1 MKKKIGKKQ
10 TANLKIANLKAAVM
24 DQDRL
29 LMQRAAEARELRA
42 TVDRLASTNKQVM
55 DENFKLTTEKDA
67 ILKEAQLQS
76 KRVKFLLDRV
86 AVLEVTVFTLS
97 RVMTES
103 RKAAAE
109 MVYGLNLSNM
119 PSVLTQKPAAPKAQG

>member
-1 MKKKIGKKQ
+1 MKKKTKKKTGGQ
-10 TANLKIANLKAAVM
+10 TVSVNFEIIDLQNAVAHR
-24 DQDRL
+24 DRL
-29 LMQRAAEARELRA
+29 LMQHAAEVRELHA
-42 TVDRLASTNKQVM
+42 TVKQVM

>member
-10 TANLKIANLKAAVM
+10 TANLNIANLKAAVM
-24 DQDRL
+24 GQDQL
-29 LMQRAAEARELRA
+29 LMQRAAEVRELHA
-42 TVDRLASTNKQVM
+42 TVKQVM